1 MCGTPVSPRKRI
13 RRFYRPYSQS
23 GWPFLSIVVRTASA
37 PTSLLS
43 PVKKALAQIEP
54 NQPVSG
60 VRTMEQVVAG
70 SIGARRFNMLL
81 LSAFALLALVLAA
94 VGIAGV
100 VSYSVTQRTQEIG
113 VRMAL
118 GARPR
123 DVMRLVV
130 GGSMAWALG
139 GIGLGLC
146 ASFALLRVLAGV
158 LYGVT
163 PTDPVVL
170 ASVTT
175 LLVAVAAAASYLP
188 ARQAARVDPVVALRG
203 E

>member
-1 MCGTPVSPRKRI
+1 
-13 RRFYRPYSQS
+13 
-23 GWPFLSIVVRTASA
+23 
-37 PTSLLS
+37 
-43 PVKKALAQIEP
+43 
-54 NQPVSG
+54 
-60 VRTMEQVVAG
+60 
-70 SIGARRFNMLL
+70 
-81 LSAFALLALVLAA
+81 

-123 DVMRLVV
+123 DVMGLVV

-139 GIGLGLC
+139 GIAVGLC
-146 ASFALLRVLAGV
+146 ASFGLLRVLAGV

>member
-1 MCGTPVSPRKRI
+1 M
-13 RRFYRPYSQS
+13 
-23 GWPFLSIVVRTASA
+23 RTASA
-37 PTSLLS
+37 PTSFLS

-70 SIGARRFNMLL
+70 SMGARRFIMVLL
-81 LSAFALLALVLAA
+81 TTFALLALVLAA

-100 VSYSVTQRTQEIG
+100 VSYSVAQRTQEIG

-118 GARPR
+118 GARPL
-123 DVMRLVV
+123 DVMSLVV

-139 GIGLGLC
+139 GIALGLC
-146 ASFALLRVLAGV
+146 ASFGLTRVLAGV

-175 LLVAVAAAASYLP
+175 LLVAVAVAASYLP
-188 ARQAARVDPVVALRG
+188 ARQAARVDPVVALRS